1 MNFIF
6 SKHADEQ
13 MVRRSL
19 KRSVVEAVFLKPEQ
33 VLEDEN
39 DEDIKIYQSIVKE
52 GDILFL
58 YRVFVNT
65 KVQPNMIVTLYKT
78 TKIDKYYES

>member
-1 MNFIF
+1 
-6 SKHADEQ
+6 

-19 KRSVVEAVFLKPEQ
+19 KRSVVEVVFLKPEQ
-33 VLEDEN
+33 VVEDEN
-39 DEDIKIYQSIVKE
+39 DEDIKIHQSIVKE
-52 GDILFL
+52 GNILFL